1 MTLKSGL
8 RVALLATTLSI
19 IPAPNAPA
27 ALAQSGAVFQGTEG
41 GIAIGVG
48 KGTLIR
54 LPRAITDV
62 FISNNKVADVQVKSP
77 TELYVFGISGGE
89 TSLYATDRNGRT
101 VYSAAVRV
109 AQNIDQIKSMLNLTM
124 PATAIEVTPL
134 NGMVLL
140 TGTVSSPSEVEEAT
154 RLTQAFVGGGT
165 QVVSKLKTATPVQVN
180 LQVRFAEVKRDA
192 LKRAGVSFEATDGGF
207 EIGRA
212 IDSARI
218 TSDFGAANLNVIGR
232 MFGLNIDALISA
244 FEQDGLLTILAEPNL
259 TALSGQTASFLAG
272 GEFPIPINTGNGA
285 VAVEF
290 KQYGIQLSFSPTVL
304 DGNRIAMRVAPEVSE
319 LDFASGVQING
330 FDVPG
335 LTSRRADTMI
345 ELGSGQSFVIAGLLS
360 NRVSSRNDRTP
371 LFGNLPVLGA
381 LFRSDSFRRNETEL
395 VIVITPHLVKPISA
409 SKVHLPTDG
418 FSAPTDAER
427 WLLGRTYGRPTGA
440 PAARPQVKAT
450 PVAEAPAPG
459 FSLN

>member
-1 MTLKSGL
+1 MTLKSSL
-8 RVALLATTLSI
+8 RVALLAAGLSFV
-19 IPAPNAPA
+19 PLPNAA
-27 ALAQSGAVFQGTEG
+27 TALAQTGPILQGTES

-48 KGTLIR
+48 KGTLVR
-54 LPRAITDV
+54 LPRSITDIFV
-62 FISNNKVADVQVKSP
+62 ANNKVADVQIKSP
-77 TELYVFGISGGE
+77 TELYVFGVSGGE
-89 TSLYATDRNGRT
+89 TSLYATDKAGRT
-101 VYSAAVRV
+101 VYSAAIRV
-109 AQNIDQIKSMLNLTM
+109 AQNIDQIKSMLTLTM
-124 PATAIEVTPL
+124 PSTAIEVTPL

-140 TGTVSSPSEVEEAT
+140 TGTVGSPSEVEEAT

-212 IDSARI
+212 LSSARI
-218 TSDFGAANLNVIGR
+218 TADGGAASLNVAGR
-232 MFGLNIDALISA
+232 LFGLNIDALINA

-259 TALSGQTASFLAG
+259 TALSGQSASFLAG
-272 GEFPIPINTGNGA
+272 GEFPIPVNSGNGA
-285 VAVEF
+285 IAVEF
-290 KQYGIQLSFSPTVL
+290 KQYGIQLTFSPTVL
-304 DGNRIAMRVAPEVSE
+304 DGSRIAMRVAPEVSE
-319 LDFASGVQING
+319 LDFASGVKIEG

-409 SKVHLPTDG
+409 NKVHLPTDG
-418 FSAPTDAER
+418 FRAPSDAER
-427 WLLGRTYGRPTGA
+427 WMLGRTYSP
-440 PAARPQVKAT
+440 PASTPAGPPPVKT
-450 PVAEAPAPG
+450 LPVSEAPAPG